1 MFTLQAWELSI
12 LIRSDLKTY
21 GLGPQKAFEALCNQ
35 IFEEWVKSEYG
46 EKVSYFLTIRGEGGD
61 GGVESYAE
69 LTDGTFIGLQAKW
82 FECLE
87 AQQIKQIRK
96 SINSALK
103 VRPQMRRYIV
113 SLPKDLTSDKITKG
127 GKITQNTEES
137 RWLKLK
143 EEISTTYDGLSLE
156 LWNNHQLITHLQRD
170 KLQGVSR
177 FWLGQEAITLELLK
191 KRFQNAKKSW
201 LSQRYIP
208 DLHVT
213 GLIDRVCSLLIRSSE
228 AKGIILAKLEDI
240 RVLSEKLQ
248 RELNTFGK
256 ILKKD
261 LEPPT
266 KTLLDFVGRVKA
278 YIEGNLEKVENDKD
292 MDPFEFEDQTD
303 YDTLFAQVGALE
315 TDSKFHTLSDNL
327 TALIKEFHNLTSPNF
342 LRGII
347 LHWNNTCQIYAGN
360 PGTGKTHAVANI
372 TETLL
377 NQEISALLIQAKAV
391 PDPSSWKTI
400 LQHALGIGTNWA
412 EDDLLSALTARTHI
426 LEIEKPYRA
435 PDEQRFSFF
444 LICLDGLDEAD
455 NWDAWK
461 ARVQEIE
468 QLAIEHPRL
477 RFIVTSRPYMLR
489 DTGLIKALENKITYL
504 SPEGDVRV
512 HEVFDAYM
520 QRFQIDAANVPW
532 VRWNIRSLLALRIFC
547 ELYKGRTFGP
557 SEKVSTTLGELL
569 RDKVHS
575 IEAEILEKLG
585 RGILGPDKFW
595 KGLRALAGVVLKS
608 KDIKHDELH
617 ALIKREMCLDDT
629 NATKLI
635 HCLVDRAMFVS
646 LKKGYESAFK
656 PGEIFYQPA
665 HQSVIESLIA
675 IELASLAHAGERIPN
690 HLVKEEGILEIV
702 ATLIFVDTN
711 TLPAADGMWGNQLTE
726 DTINR
731 LRCMALSSCH
741 PDQAATYKDWAIG
754 LLKKSMPKSRF
765 VLANLCYPVARIPHY
780 PLGPLLVHEVLSSYK
795 TPAERDLI
803 WSGLDHIPHNQSA
816 VWEGY
821 GANPIREEAYTLD
834 EVDHFDGLPLLHA
847 WNLTSVD
854 NQIVDRCS
862 QNLTEW
868 GVKSTSEFI
877 KLFKLLMATNDPQL
891 NEMLV
896 CCAYGITSVLKPVET
911 GFVQDMANWLLG
923 NVFTQEGL
931 KKYRSSII
939 RGTGHVMVERAFQL
953 GLISAEE
960 VQRARPPFSLKFEM
974 LPLDKAAAQA
984 SESYGPIWHDLAW
997 YVIKD
1002 AYRGFFE
1009 PRREKSDSGLH
1020 HKSELTHPWLRDFE
1034 IEYVLSEKLGNL
1046 TEQEKETLKNDL
1058 ALRHQSQKRWENIR
1072 FGFSEEQR
1080 PQLLDLLAETK
1091 KRKLPRQKKSVQVPF
1106 YDDAARVLD
1115 EAREILGFDIGPHQ
1129 LTLSAAYEFIKNLGW
1144 TEQTFEGQ
1152 PNGGQE
1158 GEIIGADLAITRQH
1172 FMASHGARSKI
1183 MSFGEKYVWAAVH
1196 HLQGYFSD
1204 YIEHSSMGGDRKPVS
1219 DYSLIEDFPNPAQLI
1234 EPKHSS
1240 HDRRKKFIIPC
1251 NLSPA
1256 APEISGDLKL
1266 GISRWV
1272 QEAEIPD
1279 LSKVIFPDSKFTKH
1293 LLDNREMTLIHSFMS
1308 IADPTG
1314 LGRSLLWLDMLLIEQ
1329 DDWPKVKTNLIA
1341 DNCFMRELIE
1351 NAYRGL
1357 TTNIECDCY
1366 ISPRDVIFQNWKR
1379 EIEPQIALSVV
1390 NSGKLESIFLSKCV
1404 CEVTARS
1411 TEHGE
1416 RHFTL
1421 PSKILRNGLGIVSG
1435 DGTQYFDAQDC
1446 LIAINTDAAS
1456 GFKDSQ
1462 DNLYV
1467 DRQKLLEF
1475 AKADKKLPMWFVRLD
1490 RKQSTKAFSSIG
1502 RVDPEISHYR
1512 LFYLEDD
1519 TLSQFSFDPEKRP

>member
-1 MFTLQAWELSI
+1 M
-12 LIRSDLKTY
+12 IRSNLKTY
-21 GLGPQKAFEALCNQ
+21 GLGPQKAFESLCNQ
-35 IFEEWVKSEYG
+35 IFEEWAKAEYG
-46 EKVSYFLTIRGEGGD
+46 DKISFFMTVRGDGGD

-69 LTDGTFIGLQAKW
+69 LTDGTFVGLQAKW
-82 FECLE
+82 FDRLKD
-87 AQQIKQIRK
+87 QQIKQIRK
-96 SINSALK
+96 SIHSALK

-113 SLPKDLTSDKITKG
+113 SLPMNLTSDKITKG
-127 GKITQNTEES
+127 GKVTQNTEES
-137 RWLKLK
+137 RWSTLQ
-143 EEISTTYDGLSLE
+143 EEILTKYDGLPLE
-156 LWNNHQLITHLQRD
+156 LWNEHQLITHLQRD
-170 KLQGVSR
+170 KLQGAKR
-177 FWLGQEAITLELLK
+177 FWLGTEAFTFDLLK
-191 KRFQNAKKSW
+191 NQFDNAKVSW
-201 LSQRYIP
+201 LKERYLP

-213 GLIDRVCSLLIRSSE
+213 GRIYRACSVLVRVNKTKE
-228 AKGIILAKLEDI
+228 KILTKLEDI

-248 RELNTFGK
+248 GELNTFGK

-261 LEPPT
+261 LEPPP
-266 KTLLDFVGRVKA
+266 KTLLDIVEQVKA
-278 YIEGNLEKVENDKD
+278 YIEDNLEKVENDID
-292 MDPFEFEDQTD
+292 MDSFKFEDQTD
-303 YDTLFAQVGALE
+303 YDTLFAQLRALD
-315 TDSKFHTLSDNL
+315 TDSKFHSLTYDLTPLVEEFYNL
-327 TALIKEFHNLTSPNF
+327 NAPLV
-342 LRGII
+342 LRDII
-347 LHWNNTCQIYAGN
+347 LSWNGTYKVFAGN

-372 TETLL
+372 VESLL
-377 NQEISALLIQAKAV
+377 SAGVPAILIQAKSV
-391 PDPSSWKTI
+391 PDPSSWKAI
-400 LQHALGIGTNWA
+400 LQHALGLGTDWA
-412 EDDLLSALTARTHI
+412 EDDILSALTARTHI
-426 LEIEKPYRA
+426 LEIEKWYRP
-435 PDEQRFSFF
+435 PDKQRFSFF

-468 QLAIEHPRL
+468 QFAIAHPRL

-489 DTGLIKALENKITYL
+489 DTSLTKALQTKITYL
-504 SPEGDVRV
+504 PPEGDVTV
-512 HEVFDAYM
+512 HKVFNSYM
-520 QRFQIDAANVPW
+520 QRFQIDVASVPW
-532 VRWNIRSLLALRIFC
+532 IRWNIRSLLALRIFC
-547 ELYKGRTFGP
+547 ELYKGRIFD
-557 SEKVSTTLGELL
+557 SSDKVSTTLGELL
-569 RDKVHS
+569 SDRVNS
-575 IEAEILEKLG
+575 IEVEILKELG
-585 RGILGPDKFW
+585 KGIIGPDKFL
-595 KGLRALAGVVLKS
+595 KGLLAIAGKLLTCG
-608 KDIKHDELH
+608 DIKHDELH
-617 ALIKREMCLDDT
+617 KMVKQKMLLDDT
-629 NATKLI
+629 NATKVI
-635 HCLVDRAMFVS
+635 QCLVDRAMLVS
-646 LKKGYESAFK
+646 FKKGYKGPLK

-665 HQSVIESLIA
+665 HQSVIETLIA
-675 IELASLAHAGERIPN
+675 IELKSLAQAGKPIPN
-690 HLVKEEGILEIV
+690 HLVKEEGILEIS
-702 ATLIFVDTN
+702 ATLIFVDEN

-731 LRCMALSSCH
+731 LRCVALNSCH
-741 PDQAATYKDWAIG
+741 PDQAATYKDWVRG
-754 LLKKSMPKSRF
+754 LLKESMPKSRF
-765 VLANLCYPVARIPHY
+765 VLANLCYPVARMPQH
-780 PLGPLLVHEVLSSYK
+780 PLGPLLVHELLSSFQ

-803 WSGLDHIPHNQSA
+803 WSGLDHTPPNQGA
-816 VWEGY
+816 IWEGD
-821 GANPIREEAYTLD
+821 GPNPIREEAYTLGEEDLFD
-834 EVDHFDGLPLLHA
+834 ELPLLHA

-854 NQIVDRCS
+854 NSIVDRCS
-862 QNLTEW
+862 NNLTIW
-868 GVKSTSEFI
+868 GAKRPSEFI
-877 KLFKLLMATNDPQL
+877 QLFKLLMPTNDPQL

-896 CCAYGITSVLKPVET
+896 CCAYGITSVLKPQEN
-911 GFVQDMANWLLG
+911 GFVQNVANWLLE
-923 NVFTQEGL
+923 NVFDPEGIR
-931 KKYRSSII
+931 KYRSSII
-939 RGTGHVMVERAFQL
+939 RGTGHVIIERAFQL

-1020 HKSELTHPWLRDFE
+1020 HESELTHPWLRDFE

-1058 ALRHQSQKRWENIR
+1058 ALRHQVQQRRENVT

-1080 PQLLDLLAETK
+1080 SQLLDLLAETK

-1129 LTLSAAYEFIKNLGW
+1129 LTLAAAYKFIKNLGW

-1183 MSFGEKYVWAAVH
+1183 MSFGEKYVWTAVH

-1204 YIEHSSMGGDRKPVS
+1204 YIDHSSMGGDRKPVS

-1234 EPKHSS
+1234 EPKYSS

-1266 GISRWV
+1266 GISKWV

-1308 IADPTG
+1308 IADPTC

-1390 NSGKLESIFLSKCV
+1390 NNGKLESIFLSKCV

-1421 PSKILRNGLGIVSG
+1421 PSKILRNGLGIASG

-1446 LIAINTDAAS
+1446 LIAINTDAGS

-1467 DRQKLLEF
+1467 DRQRLLEF
-1475 AKADKKLPMWFVRLD
+1475 TNAKNKIPIWLVRFD
-1490 RKQSTKAFSSIG
+1490 RKQSTKAFSAIG
-1502 RVDPEISHYR
+1502 RVDPEISHYC
-1512 LFYLEDD
+1512 LFYLDGT
-1519 TLSQFSFDPEKRP
+1519 TLSQFSFDPDIRP

>member
-1 MFTLQAWELSI
+1 M

-96 SINSALK
+96 SIHSALK

-177 FWLGQEAITLELLK
+177 FWLGQEAITLDLLK

-228 AKGIILAKLEDI
+228 AKGIILAKLEYL

-248 RELNTFGK
+248 LELTTLEK

-266 KTLLDFVGRVKA
+266 KTLLDFVGQVKA

-303 YDTLFAQVGALE
+303 YDPLFAQVGALE

-377 NQEISALLIQAKAV
+377 NQEIPALLIQAKAV

-426 LEIEKPYRA
+426 LEIERPYRA

-608 KDIKHDELH
+608 KDIKHDALH

-635 HCLVDRAMFVS
+635 HCLVDRAMLVS
-646 LKKGYESAFK
+646 FKKGYK
-656 PGEIFYQPA
+656 GPLNPGEVFYQPA
-665 HQSVIESLIA
+665 HQSVIETLIA
-675 IELASLAHAGERIPN
+675 IELQSLAQAGNPIPD
-690 HLVKEEGILEIV
+690 HLVKEEGILEIST
-702 ATLIFVDTN
+702 ALIFVDGN
-711 TLPAADGMWGNQLTE
+711 ILPAADDMWGNQLTE

-731 LRCMALSSCH
+731 LRCVALSSCH
-741 PDQAATYKDWAIG
+741 PDQAAIYKVWVIG

-765 VLANLCYPVARIPHY
+765 VLANLCYPVARIPQH
-780 PLGPLLVHEVLSSYK
+780 PLGPLLVHEVLSSFQ

-803 WSGLDHIPHNQSA
+803 WSGLDHIPHNQAA

-821 GANPIREEAYTLD
+821 GPNPIRKEVYTLD
-834 EVDHFDGLPLLHA
+834 EVAHFDGLPLLHA

-854 NQIVDRCS
+854 NSIVDRCS
-862 QNLTEW
+862 NNLTEW
-868 GVKSTSEFI
+868 GAKRPSEFT
-877 KLFKLLMATNDPQL
+877 KLFKLLMPTNDPQL

-911 GFVQDMANWLLG
+911 GFVQDMAIWLLE

-931 KKYRSSII
+931 KRYRSSII
-939 RGTGHVMVERAFQL
+939 RGTGRVIVERAFQL

-1009 PRREKSDSGLH
+1009 PRHAQNISSLH
-1020 HKSELTHPWLRDFE
+1020 HGSELTRPWLRDFE
-1034 IEYVLSEKLGNL
+1034 IEYVLSEKLGTLELN
-1046 TEQEKETLKNDL
+1046 EKETLKTDL
-1058 ALRHQSQKRWENIR
+1058 TLRQQSPKKLENSR
-1072 FGFSEEQR
+1072 FDFPKEQCK
-1080 PQLLDLLAETK
+1080 QLLDLISEAK
-1091 KRKLPRQKKSVQVPF
+1091 QKPPVEQEKSLQTNF
-1106 YDDAARVLD
+1106 HEDAARILG
-1115 EAREILGFDIGPHQ
+1115 EAKKILGFDVGPHQ
-1129 LTLSAAYEFIKNLGW
+1129 LTLSIAYKFIEDLGW
-1144 TEQTFEGQ
+1144 TQQTFEGQ
-1152 PNGGQE
+1152 PKGGQE
-1158 GEIIGADLAITRQH
+1158 GEIIGADLAITRKH
-1172 FMASHGARSKI
+1172 MMASHGARSKI

-1196 HLQGYFSD
+1196 HLQGYYSD
-1204 YIEHSSMGGDRKPVS
+1204 YIKHGLMGRERNPVS

-1234 EPKHSS
+1234 LPKISS
-1240 HDRRKKFIIPC
+1240 HDRRNKFIIPC
-1251 NLSPA
+1251 DLSPV
-1256 APEISGDLKL
+1256 APEISGDLKA
-1266 GISRWV
+1266 GISKWV
-1272 QEAEIPD
+1272 QEAEKPD
-1279 LSKVIFPDSKFTKH
+1279 LSKVIFPDFTFTRH
-1293 LLDNREMTLIHSFMS
+1293 LLDNRETALMHSFMS
-1308 IADPTG
+1308 IGDPTG
-1314 LGRSLLWLDMLLIEQ
+1314 LARSLLWLHMVLIDQ
-1329 DDWPKVKTNLIA
+1329 ADWPKLKGNLVP
-1341 DNCFMRELIE
+1341 DNCFIRELISDGFSRL
-1351 NAYRGL
+1351 NTRV
-1357 TTNIECDCY
+1357 ECDCY

-1379 EIEPQIALSVV
+1379 ETKPQIALNVV
-1390 NSGKLESIFLSKCV
+1390 NDGKLKSIHLFKCV
-1404 CEVTARS
+1404 CEVMARS
-1411 TEHGE
+1411 NQYGE
-1416 RHFTL
+1416 RRFNL
-1421 PSKILRNGLGIVSG
+1421 PSQILRNGLGIVSG
-1435 DGTQYFDAQDC
+1435 DGTQYFDAQDN
-1446 LIAINTDAAS
+1446 LVAINSEAGS
-1456 GFKDSQ
+1456 SFKDSQ

-1475 AKADKKLPMWFVRLD
+1475 AKDEKKVLLWFVRLD
-1490 RKQSTKAFSSIG
+1490 RKQSIKGFELIG
-1502 RVDPEISHYR
+1502 RVDPEISHYY
-1512 LFYLEDD
+1512 LFYLENC
-1519 TLSQFSFDPEKRP
+1519 TLSQFNFDPEIRP

>member
-1 MFTLQAWELSI
+1 
-12 LIRSDLKTY
+12 
-21 GLGPQKAFEALCNQ
+21 
-35 IFEEWVKSEYG
+35 
-46 EKVSYFLTIRGEGGD
+46 
-61 GGVESYAE
+61 
-69 LTDGTFIGLQAKW
+69 
-82 FECLE
+82 
-87 AQQIKQIRK
+87 
-96 SINSALK
+96 
-103 VRPQMRRYIV
+103 MRRYIV
-113 SLPKDLTSDKITKG
+113 SLPMDLTSTRIIKG
-127 GKITQNTEES
+127 GKPAKNTGES
-137 RWLKLK
+137 RWLALK
-143 EEISTTYDGLSLE
+143 DEISETFPHLFLEIWNEYQLTTY
-156 LWNNHQLITHLQRD
+156 LQRD
-170 KLQGVSR
+170 KLEGARR
-177 FWLGQEAITLELLK
+177 FWLGTEAITFELL
-191 KRFQNAKKSW
+191 RSQFNNAKASW

-208 DLHVT
+208 DLHCT
-213 GLIDRVCSLLIRSSE
+213 GQIDSACSVLTRSNK
-228 AKGIILAKLEDI
+228 AKETILVELESM

-248 RELNTFGK
+248 RELNAFEK

-261 LEPPT
+261 LDPPL
-266 KTLLDFVGRVKA
+266 KTLLEFGGQVKA
-278 YIEGNLEKVENDKD
+278 YIQVNLEKVENDID
-292 MDPFEFEDQTD
+292 MDSFEFEDQTN
-303 YDTLFAQVGALE
+303 YDTLFTQLRALD
-315 TDSKFHTLSDNL
+315 TDSKFHSLTYDLTPLVEEFYNL
-327 TALIKEFHNLTSPNF
+327 NAPIV
-342 LRGII
+342 LRDII
-347 LHWNNTCQIYAGN
+347 LNWNGTYKVFAGN
-360 PGTGKTHAVANI
+360 PGTGKTHALAHI
-372 TETLL
+372 AETLL
-377 NQEISALLIQAKAV
+377 TAGVPALLIQAKSV
-391 PDPSSWKTI
+391 PDPSSWKAI
-400 LQHALGIGTNWA
+400 LQHALGLGTNWS

-435 PDEQRFSFF
+435 LDEQRFSFF

-461 ARVQEIE
+461 ARVQEID
-468 QLAIEHPRL
+468 QFAINHPRL

-726 DTINR
+726 DTINS

-765 VLANLCYPVARIPHY
+765 VLANLCYPVARIPHH

-854 NQIVDRCS
+854 NSIVDRCS
-862 QNLTEW
+862 NNLTEW

-877 KLFKLLMATNDPQL
+877 KLFKLLMPTNDPQL
-891 NEMLV
+891 NEMIV

-911 GFVQDMANWLLG
+911 GFVQDMAIWLLG

-931 KKYRSSII
+931 KRYRSSII
-939 RGTGHVMVERAFQL
+939 RGTGRVIVERAFQL

-960 VQRARPPFSLKFEM
+960 VQRARPPFLLKFEM
-974 LPLDKAAAQA
+974 LLLDKEAAQA

-1009 PRREKSDSGLH
+1009 PRHAQNISSLH
-1020 HKSELTHPWLRDFE
+1020 HVSELTRPWLRDFE
-1034 IEYVLSEKLGNL
+1034 IEYVLSEKLGTL
-1046 TEQEKETLKNDL
+1046 EKYEKETLKTDL
-1058 ALRHQSQKRWENIR
+1058 TLRQQSPKKLENSK
-1072 FGFSEEQR
+1072 FDFPKEQCK
-1080 PQLLDLLAETK
+1080 QLLDLISEAK
-1091 KRKLPRQKKSVQVPF
+1091 QKPPIEQEKSLQTNF
-1106 YDDAARVLD
+1106 HEDAARILD
-1115 EAREILGFDIGPHQ
+1115 EAKKILGFDVSPHQ
-1129 LTLSAAYEFIKNLGW
+1129 LTLSIAYKFIEDLGW
-1144 TEQTFEGQ
+1144 TQQTFEGQ

-1196 HLQGYFSD
+1196 HLQGYYSD
-1204 YIEHSSMGGDRKPVS
+1204 YIKHGSMGRERNPVS
-1219 DYSLIEDFPNPAQLI
+1219 DYSLIQDFPNPAQLI
-1234 EPKHSS
+1234 LPKISS
-1240 HDRRKKFIIPC
+1240 HDRRNKFIIPC
-1251 NLSPA
+1251 DLSPV
-1256 APEISGDLKL
+1256 APEISGDLKA
-1266 GISRWV
+1266 GISKWV
-1272 QEAEIPD
+1272 QEAEKPD
-1279 LSKVIFPDSKFTKH
+1279 LSKVIFPDSTFTRH
-1293 LLDNREMTLIHSFMS
+1293 LLDNREMALMHSFMS
-1308 IADPTG
+1308 IGDPTG
-1314 LGRSLLWLDMLLIEQ
+1314 LARSLLWLHMVLIEQ
-1329 DDWPKVKTNLIA
+1329 ADWPKLKGNLVP
-1341 DNCFMRELIE
+1341 DNCFIRELISDGFSRL
-1351 NAYRGL
+1351 NTRV
-1357 TTNIECDCY
+1357 ECDCY
-1366 ISPRDVIFQNWKR
+1366 ISPRDVIFQSWKR
-1379 EIEPQIALSVV
+1379 EIEPKIALNVV
-1390 NSGKLESIFLSKCV
+1390 NDGKLKSIHLFKCV
-1404 CEVTARS
+1404 CEVMARS
-1411 TEHGE
+1411 NQYGE
-1416 RHFTL
+1416 RRFNL
-1421 PSKILRNGLGIVSG
+1421 PSQILRNGLGIVSG
-1435 DGTQYFDAQDC
+1435 DGTQYFDAQDN
-1446 LIAINTDAAS
+1446 LVAINSEAGS
-1456 GFKDSQ
+1456 SFKDSQ

-1475 AKADKKLPMWFVRLD
+1475 AKDEKKVLLWFVRLD
-1490 RKQSTKAFSSIG
+1490 RKQSIKGFELIG
-1502 RVDPEISHYR
+1502 RVDPEISHYY
-1512 LFYLEDD
+1512 LFYLENG
-1519 TLSQFSFDPEKRP
+1519 TLSQFNFDPDIRP